1 MPRARRR
8 PEQERTSRV
17 FSDFVRVILP
27 AIVTAIVAVSVYAV
41 WIANR
46 KRIAAETIGRAE
58 QEALRIAKD
67 AERDAETRRKEALLE
82 AKEKAHE
89 ILMEAERQARHDRQQ
104 AAQLEQTLS
113 RREAAAAERQ
123 AAIERL
129 EKELNS
135 RDRLLSERE
144 KTAAAAAARYE
155 HLVAQQKHDL
165 ERVAGLTADEA
176 KELLIKQIE
185 GEARH
190 DSANLLKRLDAEA
203 RETAVDRAKH
213 YITEAI
219 QRCAAE
225 HAIETTVSVVDLPSD
240 DLKGRI
246 IGREGR
252 NIRALELATGVDL
265 IVDDT
270 PGAIILSGFDPYRRE
285 IAKKAIE
292 RLIAD
297 GRIHPARIE
306 EVVQKVK
313 DETDE
318 EVRKEGAAVA
328 FELGLHDLHPEILR
342 LMGRLKFRTSYG
354 QNVLAHSAEVARL
367 AGIMA
372 REVGL
377 DAHVAVRAAFVHDIG
392 KAIDREMEGTHLQLG
407 IDFLR
412 KHGESEPVLQAVAAH
427 HMDIDWPSLEA
438 MIVQAADAISA
449 ARPGARRDIL
459 ESYVKRLE
467 KLESIADSFE
477 GVTKSFALQAGREI
491 RIMVESDRV
500 SDEATVWLSK
510 DIAKR
515 IESELQYPGQ
525 IKVTVIRET
534 RAVEYAR

>member
-1 MPRARRR
+1 MLPLAGHLI
-8 PEQERTSRV
+8 SVVLALVAAGAV
-17 FSDFVRVILP
+17 F
-27 AIVTAIVAVSVYAV
+27 AAWVAT
-41 WIANR
+41 R
-46 KRIAAETIGRAE
+46 KRIAAETVGRAE
-58 QEALRIAKD
+58 EQALRIVRD
-67 AERDAETRRKEALLE
+67 AERDAETHRKETLLD

-89 ILMEAERQARHDRQQ
+89 ILTDAERQARSERQQ
-104 AAQLEQTLS
+104 AQALEQSLV
-113 RREAAAAERQ
+113 RREAQLTERQ
-123 AAIERL
+123 LSFERV
-129 EKELNS
+129 EKELQA
-135 RDRLLSERE
+135 RERQV
-144 KTAAAAAARYE
+144 TAREQQAESAATRYQQ
-155 HLVAQQKHDL
+155 LVLQQQHEL
-165 ERVAGLTADEA
+165 ERVASLTAEEA
-176 KELLIKQIE
+176 KELLLRQIE
-185 GEARH
+185 HDARH
-190 DSANLLKRLDAEA
+190 DAANLLKRLDAEA
-203 RETAVDRAKH
+203 RETASDRAKQ

-219 QRCAAE
+219 QRSAAE

-292 RLIAD
+292 KLIAD

-318 EVRKEGAAVA
+318 EVRKEGASVA

-342 LMGRLKFRTSYG
+342 LMGRLKYRTSYG
-354 QNVLAHSAEVARL
+354 QNVLSHSAEVARL

-372 REVGL
+372 KEVGL
-377 DAHVAVRAAFVHDIG
+377 DAHVAVRAAFLHDIG
-392 KAIDREMEGTHLQLG
+392 KAIDREMQGTHLELG
-407 IDFLR
+407 IDVLR
-412 KHGESEPVLQAVAAH
+412 KHGETDAVVMAMAAH

-467 KLESIADSFE
+467 KLEGIADSFK
-477 GVTKSFALQAGREI
+477 GVSKSFALQAGREI
-491 RIMVESDRV
+491 RIMVESDKIT
-500 SDEATVWLSK
+500 DEEAVWLSK
-510 DIAKR
+510 DIARR
-515 IESELQYPGQ
+515 IENELEYPGQ

-534 RAVEYAR
+534 RAVDYAK

>member
-1 MPRARRR
+1 
-8 PEQERTSRV
+8 V
-17 FSDFVRVILP
+17 LP
-27 AIVTAIVAVSVYAV
+27 IFGPLVTVLVAVVAAGAV
-41 WIANR
+41 CAWWVANR

-58 QEALRIAKD
+58 TEAARIVKD
-67 AERDAETRRKEALLE
+67 AERDAETRKKESLLE

-89 ILMEAERQARHDRQQ
+89 LLMETERQARQERQQ
-104 AAQLEQTLS
+104 AAALEQTLV
-113 RREAAAAERQ
+113 RREASVAERQ
-123 AAIERL
+123 TAVERL
-129 EKELNS
+129 EKELS
-135 RDRLLSERE
+135 GRE
-144 KTAAAAAARYE
+144 KALHDREKSAAAAAAKYE
-155 HLVAQQKHDL
+155 QLVAAQQHEL
-165 ERVAGLTADEA
+165 ERVASLTADEA
-176 KELLIKQIE
+176 KELLIKQME
-185 GEARH
+185 SEARH
-190 DSANLLKRLDAEA
+190 DSAMLLKRLDAEA
-203 RETAVDRAKH
+203 RETATDRAKQ

-219 QRCAAE
+219 QRCGAE

-270 PGAIILSGFDPYRRE
+270 PGAIILSGFDPYRRS
-285 IAKKAIE
+285 IAKQAIE

-313 DETDE
+313 EETDE
-318 EVRKEGAAVA
+318 AMRKEGAAVA
-328 FELGLHDLHPEILR
+328 FELGLHDLHPEIHR
-342 LMGRLKFRTSYG
+342 LMGRLKYRTSYG
-354 QNVLAHSAEVARL
+354 QNVLSHSAEVARL

-392 KAIDREMEGTHLQLG
+392 KAIDREMEGTHLQIG

-412 KHGESEPVLQAVAAH
+412 RHGESEAVVMAMAAH

-467 KLESIADSFE
+467 KLEGIADSFK
-477 GVTKSFALQAGREI
+477 GVSKSFALQAGREI
-491 RIMVESDRV
+491 RIMVESEKI
-500 SDEATVWLSK
+500 SDEEAVWLSK
-510 DIAKR
+510 DIARR
-515 IESELQYPGQ
+515 IENELEYPGQ

-534 RAVEYAR
+534 RAVDYAK

>member
-1 MPRARRR
+1 
-8 PEQERTSRV
+8 V
-17 FSDFVRVILP
+17 LP
-27 AIVTAIVAVSVYAV
+27 YLGYLVNVLITLVAAAAMFAV
-41 WIANR
+41 WVANR
-46 KRIAAETIGRAE
+46 KRIAAETVGRAE
-58 QEALRIAKD
+58 EQALRIIKD
-67 AERDAETRRKEALLE
+67 AERDAETRKKEALLE

-89 ILMEAERQARHDRQQ
+89 LVTGAEKQARADRQE
-104 AAQLEQTLS
+104 AQSLEQTLM
-113 RREAAAAERQ
+113 RREAT
-123 AAIERL
+123 
-129 EKELNS
+129 
-135 RDRLLSERE
+135 LSERQSTIDRTE
-144 KTAAAAAARYE
+144 RELQGREKTLADREHVAKTAAEKYVR
-155 HLVAQQKHDL
+155 LVAQQQHEL
-165 ERVAGLTADEA
+165 ERVASLTAEEA
-176 KELLIKQIE
+176 KELLLKQME
-185 GEARH
+185 GDARH
-190 DSANLLKRLDAEA
+190 DAANLLKRLDAEA
-203 RETAVDRAKH
+203 REVASDRAKQ

-219 QRCAAE
+219 QRSAAE

-292 RLIAD
+292 KLIAD

-318 EVRKEGAAVA
+318 EMRKEGGAVA

-342 LMGRLKFRTSYG
+342 LMGRLKYRTSYG
-354 QNVLAHSAEVARL
+354 QNVLSHSAEVARL

-372 REVGL
+372 KEVGL
-377 DAHVAVRAAFVHDIG
+377 DAHVAVRAAFLHDIG
-392 KAIDREMEGTHLQLG
+392 KAIDREMQGTHLELG
-407 IDFLR
+407 IDYLR
-412 KHGESEPVLQAVAAH
+412 KHGESEAVVMAMAAH

-467 KLESIADSFE
+467 KLEGIADSFK
-477 GVTKSFALQAGREI
+477 GVSKSFALQAGREI
-491 RIMVESDRV
+491 RIMVESEKI
-500 SDEATVWLSK
+500 SDEEAVWLSK
-510 DIAKR
+510 DIARR
-515 IESELQYPGQ
+515 IENELEYPGQ

-534 RAVEYAR
+534 RAVDYAK

>member
-1 MPRARRR
+1 
-8 PEQERTSRV
+8 V
-17 FSDFVRVILP
+17 LP
-27 AIVTAIVAVSVYAV
+27 IYLINALVTIVTAAAVFAV
-41 WIANR
+41 WVANR
-46 KRIAAETIGRAE
+46 KRIAAETVGRAE
-58 QEALRIAKD
+58 EQALRIVKD
-67 AERDAETRRKEALLE
+67 AERDAENRRKEALLE

-89 ILMEAERQARHDRQQ
+89 LLTAAEHQARQERQQ
-104 AAQLEQTLS
+104 AQLLEQSLI
-113 RREAAAAERQ
+113 RREAAAIERQ
-123 AAIERL
+123 ATIDRID
-129 EKELNS
+129 KELQARE
-135 RDRLLSERE
+135 RDVASHE
-144 KTAAAAAARYE
+144 KASAAAEAKYRT
-155 HLVAQQKHDL
+155 LVAQQQHEL
-165 ERVAGLTADEA
+165 ERVASLTAEEA

-185 GEARH
+185 GDARH
-190 DSANLLKRLDAEA
+190 DTANLLKRLEAEA
-203 RETAVDRAKH
+203 RETASDRAKH

-219 QRCAAE
+219 QRSAAE

-252 NIRALELATGVDL
+252 NIRALELATGIDL

-285 IAKKAIE
+285 IAKQAIE

-318 EVRKEGAAVA
+318 AVRKEGAAVA

-372 REVGL
+372 KEVGL
-377 DAHVAVRAAFVHDIG
+377 DAHVAVRAAFLHDIG
-392 KAIDREMEGTHLQLG
+392 KAIDREMQGTHLELG

-412 KHGESEPVLQAVAAH
+412 KHGETEAVVMAMAAH

-467 KLESIADSFE
+467 KLEGIADSFK
-477 GVTKSFALQAGREI
+477 GVSKSFALQAGREI
-491 RIMVESDRV
+491 RIMVESEKI
-500 SDEATVWLSK
+500 SDEEAVWLSK

-515 IESELQYPGQ
+515 IENELEYPGQ

-534 RAVEYAR
+534 RAVDYAK

>member
-1 MPRARRR
+1 MLPTYVLLINAAV
-8 PEQERTSRV
+8 TLAVAAAV
-17 FSDFVRVILP
+17 F
-27 AIVTAIVAVSVYAV
+27 AAWVAS
-41 WIANR
+41 R
-46 KRIAAETIGRAE
+46 KRIAADTIGRAE
-58 QEALRIAKD
+58 EHALRLTRD
-67 AERDAETRRKEALLE
+67 AERDAETAKKEALLE
-82 AKEKAHE
+82 AKEKAHD
-89 ILMEAERQARHDRQQ
+89 ILLEAERQARQERQQTATLEQSLARRDAALVDRQT
-104 AAQLEQTLS
+104 AA
-113 RREAAAAERQ
+113 
-123 AAIERL
+123 ERL
-129 EKELNS
+129 EKELQA
-135 RDRLLSERE
+135 RDRAVTARE
-144 KTAAAAAARYE
+144 QAAAAAAEKYE
-155 HLVAQQKHDL
+155 QLVAQQKHEL

-203 RETAVDRAKH
+203 REVATVRARQ

-219 QRCAAE
+219 QRCGAE

-285 IAKKAIE
+285 IAKQAIE

-306 EVVQKVK
+306 EIVQKVK
-313 DETDE
+313 EETDDAM
-318 EVRKEGAAVA
+318 RKEGAAVS
-328 FELGLHDLHPEILR
+328 FDLGLHDLHPEIHR
-342 LMGRLKFRTSYG
+342 LMGRLKYRTSYG
-354 QNVLAHSAEVARL
+354 QNVLSHSAEVARL

-377 DAHVAVRAAFVHDIG
+377 DAHVAVRAAFLHDIG
-392 KAIDREMEGTHLQLG
+392 KAIDREMEGTHLQIG

-412 KHGESEPVLQAVAAH
+412 KHGEHEAVVMAMAAH

-467 KLESIADSFE
+467 KLEGIADSFK
-477 GVTKSFALQAGREI
+477 GVSKSFALQAGREI
-491 RIMVESDRV
+491 RIMVESEKIT
-500 SDEATVWLSK
+500 DEEAVWLSK
-510 DIAKR
+510 DIARR
-515 IESELQYPGQ
+515 IENELEYPGQ

-534 RAVEYAR
+534 RAVDYAK

>member
-1 MPRARRR
+1 VP
-8 PEQERTSRV
+8 TTIVS
-17 FSDFVRVILP
+17 FLP
-27 AIVTAIVAVSVYAV
+27 ATVTAVVAAV
-41 WIANR
+41 AFLVWLASR
-46 KRIAAETIGRAE
+46 KRIAADTIGRAE
-58 QEALRIAKD
+58 EQAQRLVKD
-67 AERDAETRRKEALLE
+67 AQREADTRCKETLLE

-89 ILMEAERQARHDRQQ
+89 LIAEAERQAHRERQQ
-104 AAQLEQTLS
+104 AQTLEQALT
-113 RREAAAAERQ
+113 RRDAALAEQLGAA
-123 AAIERL
+123 ERL
-129 EKELNS
+129 EKDL
-135 RDRLLSERE
+135 RLRETSLAARERSAE
-144 KTAAAAAARYE
+144 AAATKYE
-155 HLVAQQKHDL
+155 RLAAQQQHEL
-165 ERVAGLTADEA
+165 ERVASLTAEEA

-185 GEARH
+185 GDARH

-203 RETAVDRAKH
+203 RETAADRAKQ

-219 QRCAAE
+219 QRSAAD

-285 IAKKAIE
+285 IAKLSIE

-313 DETDE
+313 EETDE
-318 EVRKEGAAVA
+318 AVRKEGGAVA

-354 QNVLAHSAEVARL
+354 QNVLSHSAEVARL

-372 REVGL
+372 KEVGL
-377 DAHVAVRAAFVHDIG
+377 DAHVTVRAAFLHDIG
-392 KAIDREMEGTHLQLG
+392 KAIDREMQGTHLELG

-412 KHGESEPVLQAVAAH
+412 KHGESEAVVMAMAAH

-438 MIVQAADAISA
+438 MLVQAADAISA

-467 KLESIADSFE
+467 KLEGIADSFK
-477 GVTKSFALQAGREI
+477 GVSKSFALQAGREI
-491 RIMVESDRV
+491 RIMVESEKI
-500 SDEATVWLSK
+500 SDEEAIWLSK
-510 DIAKR
+510 DIARR
-515 IESELQYPGQ
+515 IENELEYPGQ

-534 RAVEYAR
+534 RAVDYAK